1 MRSFYIAWLLV
12 ITVLAPSVALAQ
24 QQIKLLAEQS
34 TLVDVAANTQ
44 IMVGDN
50 SKVAARL
57 VTPTQLLLKALQ
69 PGYTD
74 VWLINNS
81 PQRLLVTVEQPIDKK
96 LLLELDG
103 LKAADKQLVTAITDN
118 FVVATGE
125 VEELT
130 RQRLQLMAEKYPQ
143 LLDQSQSKPSDS
155 PMLRLRVKILE
166 IKQQQLKELGIEWQ
180 SATAGPAA
188 STAIQGTF
196 SWSAQMA
203 STLNL
208 LQTQGHAKLLASPT
222 LSAQSGES
230 ATFLAGGEIPIPQ
243 VLAQGMQDVTFRSYG
258 IKLNIAPEITA
269 TGKIKTQLSAEVS
282 NLDPAVSV
290 NGVPGILTRRTDSV
304 FLADDNDTLVLSG
317 LMSHE
322 HSRSEG
328 QTPALGDL
336 PVIGQLFKSSELRE
350 QQTELV
356 IMVTAERLAS
366 AQQRLQEK
374 SQRLE
379 QQTSW
384 LSEAGC
390 VGLQEVTYE

>member
-1 MRSFYIAWLLV
+1 
-12 ITVLAPSVALAQ
+12 
-24 QQIKLLAEQS
+24 
-34 TLVDVAANTQ
+34 
-44 IMVGDN
+44 
-50 SKVAARL
+50 
-57 VTPTQLLLKALQ
+57 
-69 PGYTD
+69 
-74 VWLINNS
+74 
-81 PQRLLVTVEQPIDKK
+81 
-96 LLLELDG
+96 
-103 LKAADKQLVTAITDN
+103 
-118 FVVATGE
+118 
-125 VEELT
+125 
-130 RQRLQLMAEKYPQ
+130 
-143 LLDQSQSKPSDS
+143 
-155 PMLRLRVKILE
+155 
-166 IKQQQLKELGIEWQ
+166 
-180 SATAGPAA
+180 
-188 STAIQGTF
+188 
-196 SWSAQMA
+196 
-203 STLNL
+203 
-208 LQTQGHAKLLASPT
+208 
-222 LSAQSGES
+222 
-230 ATFLAGGEIPIPQ
+230 
-243 VLAQGMQDVTFRSYG
+243 MQDVTFRSYG

>member
-1 MRSFYIAWLLV
+1 
-12 ITVLAPSVALAQ
+12 
-24 QQIKLLAEQS
+24 
-34 TLVDVAANTQ
+34 
-44 IMVGDN
+44 
-50 SKVAARL
+50 
-57 VTPTQLLLKALQ
+57 
-69 PGYTD
+69 
-74 VWLINNS
+74 
-81 PQRLLVTVEQPIDKK
+81 VEQPIDRK

-103 LKAADKQLVTAITDN
+103 LKAADTALATVISDN
-118 FVVATGE
+118 FVVAKGE
-125 VEELT
+125 VMEST
-130 RQRLQLMAEKYPQ
+130 RQRLQRLAEDYPQ

-166 IKQQQLKELGIEWQ
+166 IKQQRLKELGIEWQ
-180 SATAGPAA
+180 NATSGPAA

-230 ATFLAGGEIPIPQ
+230 AAFLAGGEIPIPQ
-243 VLAQGMQDVTFRSYG
+243 VLAQGMQDVTFRAYG
-258 IKLNIAPEITA
+258 IKLDIAPEVTA

-322 HSRSEG
+322 RSRSES
-328 QTPALGDL
+328 QTPAMGDL
-336 PVIGQLFKSSELRE
+336 PVIGQLFRSRELRE

-356 IMVTAERLAS
+356 IMVTAERLDM
-366 AQQRLQEK
+366 AQQRLNAK
-374 SQRLE
+374 NQRLE
-379 QQTSW
+379 QQTNW

-390 VGLQEVTYE
+390 VGLQEVTDE

>member
-1 MRSFYIAWLLV
+1 MRKISIVWVFV
-12 ITVLAPSVALAQ
+12 INVMMSAVAAAQ
-24 QQIKLLAEQS
+24 QQMTLLVEQS
-34 TLVDVAANTQ
+34 TLVDVTENTQ
-44 IMVGDN
+44 IMVGDE
-50 SKVAARL
+50 SKIAARL
-57 VTPTQLLLKALQ
+57 VTPTQLMLKALQ

-81 PQRLLVTVEQPIDKK
+81 PERLLVTVEQPIDRK

-103 LKAADKQLVTAITDN
+103 LKAADTALATVISDN
-118 FVVATGE
+118 FVVAKGE
-125 VEELT
+125 VMEST
-130 RQRLQLMAEKYPQ
+130 RQRLQRLAEDYPQ

-166 IKQQQLKELGIEWQ
+166 IKQQRLKELGIEWQ
-180 SATAGPAA
+180 NATSGPAA

-230 ATFLAGGEIPIPQ
+230 AAFLAGGEIPIPQ
-243 VLAQGMQDVTFRSYG
+243 VLAQGMQDVTFRAYG
-258 IKLNIAPEITA
+258 IKLDIAPEVTA

-322 HSRSEG
+322 RSRSES
-328 QTPALGDL
+328 QTPAMGDL
-336 PVIGQLFKSSELRE
+336 PVIGQLFRSRELRE

-356 IMVTAERLAS
+356 IMVTAERLDM
-366 AQQRLQEK
+366 AQQRLNAK
-374 SQRLE
+374 NQRLE
-379 QQTSW
+379 QQTNW

-390 VGLQEVTYE
+390 VGLQEVTDE